1 MGQQSI
7 DMTIGPHE
15 GRELALMKAGKKPLS
30 MFVVEPGVD
39 IFPEAE
45 FDALVSACALTKR
58 VQDEGEVRR
67 VLYALPG
74 EEWRIEAMLLVTHV
88 YSGWS
93 PDLERVIGALLGYER
108 GDVEA
113 FIKKISNMS

>member
-1 MGQQSI
+1 
-7 DMTIGPHE
+7 MTIGPHD

-58 VQDEGEVRR
+58 VQDEGEFRR

-74 EEWRIEAMLLVTHV
+74 EEWRIEAMLLVTSV
-88 YSGWS
+88 YSGRSGWS
-93 PDLERVIGALLGYER
+93 PDLERVTGALLGYER

-113 FIKKISNMS
+113 FIKKISEKP